1 MNARQK
7 EKRYKQKYEQLKN
20 AYMKPLFEVR
30 HRVDRVRFTKA
41 YPKTLM
47 IEDQFPDI
55 VRNDLIKGLTNQL
68 NDYVEY
74 KIWENPLMDTVI
86 KIEAEIKV
94 VRPEY
99 Y

>member
-30 HRVDRVRFTKA
+30 YRVDHVRFTKT
-41 YPKTLM
+41 YPKELI
-47 IEDQFPDI
+47 IENQFPDI
-55 VRNDLIKGLTNQL
+55 VRDDLTKGLTNQL
-68 NDYVEY
+68 NDYIEY
-74 KIWENPLMDTVI
+74 KIWENPFIDTVNL
-86 KIEAEIKV
+86 EAEIKV
-94 VRPEY
+94 AIPSY